1 MSRETYNKMNKRLEA
16 EERPFSV
23 NSISEINIDVTD
35 EELKKLSESFAKGR
49 EELQK
54 VNILLPYF
62 LMIEISY
69 FF

>member
-1 MSRETYNKMNKRLEA
+1 MTKRVEI

-54 VNILLPYF
+54 VNIGALYF
-62 LMIEISY
+62 IMFINKNEILFLSKEN
-69 FF
+69 